1 MTSPCIFKMC
11 PQPASAPSIPKG
23 HHGTRGTLGGR
34 KSVLFLGGWIFLGRG
49 LGLSSSLAEK
59 VEGT

>member
-23 HHGTRGTLGGR
+23 HHGTRGTLRRQEISFFFWG
-34 KSVLFLGGWIFLGRG
+34 VDFLGRG